1 MTYITHR
8 KQVIESIT
16 GLFMFA
22 VDKLNRRKEYFID
35 LMKASPLIHF
45 LRDNYDP
52 HKKTEVTPSKV
63 EWGDDSL
70 KLSSLRDSIYQNSGY
85 LCVCLCLCV
94 SKN

>member
-1 MTYITHR
+1 MTYISHR

-16 GLFMFA
+16 RLFMFA

-35 LMKASPLIHF
+35 LMKALPLIHF

-63 EWGDDSL
+63 KWGDNSL
-70 KLSSLRDSIYQNSGY
+70 KLSSLRDSVHQNSGY
-85 LCVCLCLCV
+85 LCVCVCLCL
-94 SKN
+94 KIN